1 MVKPKHKLPF
11 QVPENYFE
19 ELPSR
24 ILELI
29 ENQRKPSLHRR
40 VDRVF
45 HRFAY
50 AAVFVGLMMAGY
62 IGFRLVRSNPPANGM
77 TADEISNT
85 IEYLGYE
92 INDEML
98 ISAIIE
104 ADIDLSPKM
113 TDEETD
119 AIIQS
124 LSEENLGINDII
136 NDD

>member
-24 ILELI
+24 ILEQI
-29 ENQRKPSLHRR
+29 ENQRKPSIQRR

-62 IGFRLVRSNPPANGM
+62 IGFRMVRSNSPANGM
-77 TADEISNT
+77 TADEISNA

-113 TDEETD
+113 DDAETD

-136 NDD
+136 TDD

>member
-1 MVKPKHKLPF
+1 MVNPKHKLPF

-24 ILELI
+24 ILEQI
-29 ENQRKPSLHRR
+29 ENQRKPSIQRR

-45 HRFAY
+45 HKFAY

-62 IGFRLVRSNPPANGM
+62 FGFRMVRSNSPVNGM

-85 IEYLGYE
+85 IEFLGYE
-92 INDEML
+92 INDDML

-104 ADIDLSPKM
+104 SDIDLSPKM
-113 TDEETD
+113 TDAETD

-124 LSEENLGINDII
+124 LSQENLGINDII